1 MLSFWYIGETV
12 KEFCAYPSS
21 VALLPK
27 GGRQVGRCIDE
38 QRRNKWASNPVRV
51 KHVHGFN
58 MFLNPEDLSVC
69 SSIGTIGQYESHVT
83 ALFRKLLRR
92 SRSIVDIG
100 ANVGW
105 YTLQAAK
112 ILGKDASIIA
122 FEPHPYNF
130 QLLRKSLTYNN
141 FDFVRAFQECVSDI
155 DGTVP
160 LYLGDDEDMG
170 SHSTIKEDATSKS
183 ISVPSVRLDTVLSD
197 TGIGE
202 VDILKIDAQGAEP
215 KVIEGARKSLASTR
229 NILMEW
235 NQQRWDQVHLLD
247 ELSALFDFYEIVR
260 SPFLIRRVSVSSLFK
275 KSNRY
280 ANLYLQRRSSVA

>member
-1 MLSFWYIGETV
+1 MLSLWYISETV
-12 KEFCAYPSS
+12 KELCAYPSS
-21 VALLPK
+21 VALLLK
-27 GGRQVGRCIDE
+27 GARQVGRCIDE

-58 MFLNPEDLSVC
+58 MFLNPEDLDVC

-92 SRSIVDIG
+92 SRTVVDIG

-112 ILGKDASIIA
+112 ILGKDASVIA

-155 DGTVP
+155 DGTIP
-160 LYLGDDEDMG
+160 LYLDDDDHMG
-170 SHSTIKEDATSKS
+170 GHTTIKQDAILKS
-183 ISVPSVRLDTVLSD
+183 ISVPSVRLDTVLSEM
-197 TGIGE
+197 GIGE
-202 VDILKIDAQGAEP
+202 VDILKIDVEGAEP
-215 KVIEGARKSLASTR
+215 KVIEGAGRSLASTR
-229 NILMEW
+229 NIIMEW
-235 NQQRWDQVHLLD
+235 TQQRWNQVHLLD
-247 ELSALFDFYEIVR
+247 ELSALFDFYEIVQ

-275 KSNRY
+275 KSNQVR
-280 ANLYLQRRSSVA
+280 NLYLQRRSSVA